1 MINLFIKEVSAVG
14 LGTEFAPQATMT
26 GGSDSMTLFWIVAG
40 ILVIAGI
47 AGLFAY
53 KTFFD

>member
-1 MINLFIKEVSAVG
+1 MFSFFIKEASAAG
-14 LGTEFAPQATMT
+14 LGTEFAPQASVT

-40 ILVIAGI
+40 ILVVAGI

>member
-1 MINLFIKEVSAVG
+1 MFSFLIKKASAAG
-14 LGTEFAPQATMT
+14 LGTEFAPQASVT

-40 ILVIAGI
+40 ILVVAGI

>member
-40 ILVIAGI
+40 ILVVAGI

>member
-1 MINLFIKEVSAVG
+1 MINLFIKKVSAAG

-40 ILVIAGI
+40 ILVVAGI

>member
-1 MINLFIKEVSAVG
+1 MIDLLVKKVSAAG
-14 LGTEFAPQATMT
+14 LGTEFAPQATVT

-40 ILVIAGI
+40 ILVIAGV